1 MNELYRMFMQEY
13 IEDAHYEMN
22 KYLGK
27 EDYSEW
33 YLFDEDGEDQEGND
47 KKEVYKINYFL
58 REHLQTPY
66 VSPVMAKKVNQD
78 KLIEFTGKFM
88 DDHSNQLS
96 TSGPVYTFTFG
107 EKETT
112 FLYEL
117 FGVNAEMLLDLWK
130 QTIDETYYGTIS
142 AFMNGWIQ
150 NAPHKLLMASMLIE
164 AVQKGYEDMVTC
176 CEYLWAFAE
185 YPIIYRE
192 YWSTGVKEDVMNYT
206 IEHLGNKF
214 KIKVKKLNN
223 LQALLKYDATSAV
236 LSFNERLKDGADNVY
251 ADFMQRM
258 RNQLKNTIKNIARAY
273 YKNSDE
279 NATQHN
285 KQSEFDDGT
294 LTDQEGITTNTAQ
307 IVENT
312 VNKFAS
318 GDINNSIVRV
328 AADGSQVDKNNLAGY
343 ISQIKST
350 KNNKVSKFVEDVI
363 TAYFDKNPTETSIE
377 AGSFVTWGFTL
388 YRSIGTSKNPL
399 YAEIR
404 SILDYWMFHIIDIRS
419 VYSREPTVINYTRAI
434 FNYMILMINYYN

>member
-1 MNELYRMFMQEY
+1 MNDLYGMFIQEY
-13 IEDAHYEMN
+13 LEEAHNEMY
-22 KYLGK
+22 KYLGQ
-27 EDYSEW
+27 EPQSI
-33 YLFDEDGEDQEGND
+33 LSFFDEEGEESA

-58 REHLQTPY
+58 RDNLQTPY
-66 VSPVMAKKVNQD
+66 VTQVLAKKVNQD
-78 KLIEFTGKFM
+78 KLIDFTGKFM

-107 EKETT
+107 EKETS

-117 FGVNAEMLLDLWK
+117 FGVNSETLLDLWNK
-130 QTIDETYYGTIS
+130 TIEETYYGNIS

-150 NAPHKLLMASMLIE
+150 NAPHKLLMAAMLIE

-236 LSFNERLKDGADNVY
+236 TSFTDRLKDGADNVY

-273 YKNSDE
+273 YKNSED

-294 LTDQEGITTNTAQ
+294 LTDQEGITTNIAQ
-307 IVENT
+307 IVDNT
-312 VNKFAS
+312 VGKFAN
-318 GDINNSIVRV
+318 GDINNSILKI
-328 AADGSQVDKNNLAGY
+328 AANGSQVDKDNLSGY
-343 ISQIKST
+343 ITQIYAT
-350 KNNKVSKFVEDVI
+350 KDNKLPKLVEDII
-363 TAYFDKNPTETSIE
+363 TAYFDKNPTGTNIE
-377 AGSFVTWGFTL
+377 SGSFVTFGLAL

-404 SILDYWMFHIIDIRS
+404 SILDYWMFKIIDIRS
-419 VYSREPTVINYTRAI
+419 IYSREPTVINYTRAI
-434 FNYMILMINYYN
+434 FNYIILMINYYN